1 MKRKTKR
8 AITRRAIFTKLDYES
23 NDGMLTTV
31 WGPPMWH
38 YLHTMS
44 FNYPSKPT
52 AKDKRNY
59 RQFVLNLE
67 NVLPCG
73 KCRENLK
80 MNFQKLPLTMREMK
94 SREKFSKYIYDLHEL
109 INKMLHKSSGLSYIQ
124 VRERYEHFRSRCTQT
139 RKHKGCTKPLFGE
152 KSKCI
157 LKIVPQSNTCE
168 TFHVD
173 KRCIKHDLS
182 HTSGGTPP
190 LDNV

>member
-1 MKRKTKR
+1 MLK
-8 AITRRAIFTKLDYES
+8 KLVIIIINYCFYYYYYCFCCC
-23 NDGMLTTV
+23 L
-31 WGPPMWH
+31 
-38 YLHTMS
+38 
-44 FNYPSKPT
+44 FNLKC
-52 AKDKRNY
+52 
-59 RQFVLNLE
+59 VLN
-67 NVLPCG
+67 
-73 KCRENLK
+73 
-80 MNFQKLPLTMREMK
+80 F
-94 SREKFSKYIYDLHEL
+94 FSFI